1 MSIAPPDIDFDALS
15 EEITREQAHE
25 EGEKS
30 WVTLV
35 WNDPVNLMSYVSFV
49 FQDYFGYSE
58 AEAERLMMQVHTEG
72 RAVVSKG
79 TREKM
84 EADTA
89 AMHGYSLWATFQQE
103 G

>member
-1 MSIAPPDIDFDALS
+1 MSIAPPDIDFDQL
-15 EEITREQAHE
+15 TRQLLDEQADE
-25 EGEKS
+25 SGGRA

-72 RAVVSKG
+72 KAVVSKG
-79 TREKM
+79 SREKM

-89 AMHGYSLWATFQQE
+89 AMHGYSLWATYQQE